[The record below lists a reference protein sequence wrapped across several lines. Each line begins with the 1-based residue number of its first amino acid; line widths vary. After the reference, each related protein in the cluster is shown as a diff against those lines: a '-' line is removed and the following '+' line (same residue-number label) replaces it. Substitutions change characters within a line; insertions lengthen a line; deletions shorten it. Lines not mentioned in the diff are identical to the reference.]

1 MSCPAITNKGGKL
14 SISRFPVACE
24 LTLSELALLDY
35 AVVPGVGSIGDT
47 GIEQDISSY
56 STVNAGISPQSKAAA
71 VGKAWDVEMI
81 ESQSAAR
88 DVFETASA
96 VGNKDTYATRIE
108 WPDGAVEFSIVQV
121 SSPTYVKG
129 APSGVRIVRYTMIPS
144 FIPIVT
150 NSLPVA
156 SNVVV
161 AGSGFVGSTLVATYD
176 YYSPLG
182 LPESGSVYQWY
193 ADGVAIPGETS
204 TTLILTGDHIGSLI
218 TFGVTP
224 SDGLSYGHEV
234 ISGPVGPVADSAR
247 FTADAPGLYTD
258 TALTVPVTSYG
269 DAVAGWRGAGLVGV
283 QPTLTARPAYG
294 RMPSVG
300 VRNLFAARSDDR
312 AWTNGGQYGSGAS
325 GTVTTGDGFD
335 TLVRTSG
342 PWGRVFHSRN
352 SGLPVGT
359 YITLTAEV
367 RWASGSGMINRTYD
381 GTAAGL
387 INVEISIPTASS
399 EWQPLRVTV
408 ITTSTANQQLA
419 LTLGAD
425 GTSVDAR
432 YVQVEYSEEPT
443 AYQSVGTGPYD
454 VTQSG
459 VPDTPILYYDLGD
472 DVLPAAMTLPAIT
485 SGTLVIAGEEGIWID
500 DSFSHA
506 GGSWSLGPTTYTGGP
521 AGLLPSLIGNRVL
534 GFAVF
539 AGQLSPAE
547 LQVEV
552 AYWMARGAPGVW
564 ERGSQ
569 LFSGSI
575 TVGADWVDNGGGSYT
590 KIGSSGGADGNIATA
605 NSVPVGA
612 LIDCERT
619 VTGRTGGS
627 SRIVT
632 NTVNNVTANS
642 TSNGLLREIGLVTN
656 AGPLAMGGTTPF
668 DGTVTGI
675 SLKQLTLN
683 TDPYP

>member
-47 GIEQDISSY
+47 GIEQDITSY

-96 VGNKDTYATRIE
+96 VANKDTYATRIE

-156 SNVVV
+156 SNV
-161 AGSGFVGSTLVATYD
+161 AIGGIPFIGATLAATYS

-182 LPESGSVYQWY
+182 LPEAGTAYQWY

-204 TTLILTGDHIGSLI
+204 TSLLLTGDHIGANV

-234 ISGPVGPVADSAR
+234 ISGPVGPIADSAR
-247 FTADAPGLYTD
+247 FAADAGLYTD

-269 DAVAGWRGAGLVGV
+269 NAVAGWDGGVLVGV
-283 QPTLTARPAYG
+283 QPTLTARAAYG
-294 RMPSVG
+294 RMPVSGVANLLTDSENISGMGWAGSGVTTPDFETIITDSGVGLNTSYLRTSNIAKPAAPLQYSAQVEVESAGFNQAAVFINESANAANRFNALVDLTSGAVINSSEAGTFSDGSVNVTPLGAGRYLIQITCTTGSESAIQMRVGARDSVATMGNGVDGIKVTRLQLNQGGPKDYQRVG
-300 VRNLFAARSDDR
+300 V
-312 AWTNGGQYGSGAS
+312 
-325 GTVTTGDGFD
+325 
-335 TLVRTSG
+335 
-342 PWGRVFHSRN
+342 
-352 SGLPVGT
+352 
-359 YITLTAEV
+359 
-367 RWASGSGMINRTYD
+367 
-381 GTAAGL
+381 
-387 INVEISIPTASS
+387 
-399 EWQPLRVTV
+399 
-408 ITTSTANQQLA
+408 
-419 LTLGAD
+419 
-425 GTSVDAR
+425 
-432 YVQVEYSEEPT
+432 
-443 AYQSVGTGPYD
+443 GPYD
-454 VTQSG
+454 VTESG

-472 DVLPAAMTLPAIT
+472 DVLPQDMDLPAIT
-485 SGTLVIAGEEGIWID
+485 GGTLVIAGEDGIWID
-500 DSFSHA
+500 DNFNHA

-547 LQVEV
+547 LEVEV
-552 AYWMARGAPGVW
+552 TDWMAKGAPGVW
-564 ERGSQ
+564 EG
-569 LFSGSI
+569 SGS
-575 TVGADWVDNGGGSYT
+575 D
-590 KIGSSGGADGNIATA
+590 
-605 NSVPVGA
+605 
-612 LIDCERT
+612 L
-619 VTGRTGGS
+619 
-627 SRIVT
+627 
-632 NTVNNVTANS
+632 
-642 TSNGLLREIGLVTN
+642 
-656 AGPLAMGGTTPF
+656 GTY
-668 DGTVTGI
+668 
-675 SLKQLTLN
+675 TLN

>member
-14 SISRFPVACE
+14 SISRLPVACE
-24 LTLSELALLDY
+24 LTLPELALLDY

-56 STVNAGISPQSKAAA
+56 STTNAGISPQSKAAA
-71 VGKAWDVEMI
+71 VGKVWDVEMI

-156 SNVVV
+156 TSV
-161 AGSGFVGSTLVATYD
+161 AIDGVPFIGATLSATYN

-182 LPESGSVYQWY
+182 LPEAGTDYQWY

-204 TTLILTGDHIGSLI
+204 TTLLLTGGHIGSLI

-224 SDGLSYGHEV
+224 SDGLSYGREV
-234 ISGPVGPVADSAR
+234 ISVSVGPVADSAR
-247 FTADAPGLYTD
+247 FTADSGLYTD

-269 DAVAGWRGAGLVGV
+269 DAVAGWRGGVLVGV

-294 RMPSVG
+294 GMPV
-300 VRNLFAARSDDR
+300 
-312 AWTNGGQYGSGAS
+312 
-325 GTVTTGDGFD
+325 
-335 TLVRTSG
+335 
-342 PWGRVFHSRN
+342 
-352 SGLPVGT
+352 
-359 YITLTAEV
+359 
-367 RWASGSGMINRTYD
+367 SGM
-381 GTAAGL
+381 
-387 INVEISIPTASS
+387 
-399 EWQPLRVTV
+399 
-408 ITTSTANQQLA
+408 
-419 LTLGAD
+419 
-425 GTSVDAR
+425 
-432 YVQVEYSEEPT
+432 
-443 AYQSVGTGPYD
+443 
-454 VTQSG
+454 
-459 VPDTPILYYDLGD
+459 PDTPILYYDLGD

-485 SGTLVIAGEEGIWID
+485 SGTLVIAGEDGIWIE
-500 DSFSHA
+500 DSFNHA

-539 AGQLSPAE
+539 AGQLTPAE

-552 AYWMARGAPGVW
+552 AYWMGRGAPGVW
-564 ERGSQ
+564 EAGSE
-569 LFSGSI
+569 LKTNHDFSTGDLTGWTNNAVAPKTVTVDGSNNAVI
-575 TVGADWVDNGGGSYT
+575 DNGGGTASGTELLVGLTYSSTITTGDLLLVATDMAAVSNSY
-590 KIGSSGGADGNIATA
+590 KYVIGAGGTIYVQSN
-605 NSVPVGA
+605 
-612 LIDCERT
+612 
-619 VTGRTGGS
+619 
-627 SRIVT
+627 T
-632 NTVNNVTANS
+632 NTALTQRNVVAVTSASQFRVAFGLQSGDNDTAS
-642 TSNGLLREIGLVTN
+642 VASVSVKR
-656 AGPLAMGGTTPF
+656 
-668 DGTVTGI
+668 
-675 SLKQLTLN
+675 LTLN